1 MDKRKEPK
9 REPRAGQSGKRT
21 YEPPEILSQEVF
33 ETTALQCGKK
43 PSQTG
48 ACRTMSHS

>member
-1 MDKRKEPK
+1 MDKREERRQEPH
-9 REPRAGQSGKRT
+9 AGQSGKRT

-43 PSQTG
+43 PGQTG
-48 ACRTMSHS
+48 GCRTMSKS